1 MKVNEVGTCEDVT
14 ALARRVNHIPRERM
28 QHYSHLTADNKKEE
42 RRRRWEGERGE
53 GGEGGREK
61 EVGRERGCSTGTG
74 SVIMG

>member
-42 RRRRWEGERGE
+42 RRRRWEGE
-53 GGEGGREK
+53 GGEGG
-61 EVGRERGCSTGTG
+61 GRRRWGERGD
-74 SVIMG
+74 VALELEV